1 MSLALI
7 AVTMLYNIFLIVKI
21 RYDKVLITKIT
32 LRPYYCA
39 LAYLITICIEGVL
52 KCYFSYGDHGGK
64 KRDLNIW
71 NNVDKSNLIA
81 TIRVFD
87 SINIVFFIYFVA
99 SRTQNAALLYQFMEF
114 QSGYRIDEL
123 DIVKDQ
129 F

>member
-1 MSLALI
+1 MWDKNFCKFLEKYSPEMSLAMI

-21 RYDKVLITKIT
+21 RYDKELITKIT

-39 LAYLITICIEGVL
+39 LAYLITICTEGVL
-52 KCYFSYGDHGGK
+52 KCYFTLHNKGPQNN
-64 KRDLNIW
+64 LNVW
-71 NNVDKSNLIA
+71 NNVDKDGLIA

-114 QSGYRIDEL
+114 
-123 DIVKDQ
+123 
-129 F
+129 